1 MQTEPEPKPPRA
13 HWLMQFFG
21 NFRFIMVLAV
31 VSTCVGSAVLL
42 VVGTIDVFASIWD
55 AVTGTDTDQLKVTLI
70 DTVDTFMVAT
80 VLMVIA
86 FGLYQLFVN
95 PRVDLP
101 SVLQTRSFGELEK
114 RLASMVIVVL
124 AVSFLSEA
132 VNWNGDANLLG
143 FGVAIGVVMLGVS
156 AFLYQEARWSHKDRS
171 DDEK

>member
-1 MQTEPEPKPPRA
+1 M
-13 HWLMQFFG
+13 L
-21 NFRFIMVLAV
+21 
-31 VSTCVGSAVLL
+31 SS
-42 VVGTIDVFASIWD
+42 
-55 AVTGTDTDQLKVTLI
+55 GTDTDQLKVTLI

-95 PRVDLP
+95 PTVDLP

-132 VNWNGDANLLG
+132 VKWNGDANLLG
-143 FGVAIGVVMLGVS
+143 FGVAIGVVMLGVN

-171 DDEK
+171 DHEK